1 MEKKQFK
8 KLPLADISRS
18 IPDEMLETVS
28 GGKQNTNEDGTE
40 WDKNVEHAQKWQ
52 YDQYHTKFY
61 MECPHCGR
69 YMFYSMQT
77 YSSDTWWYCFWYNR
91 LWCTNCRKWTDELY

>member
-40 WDKNVEHAQKWQ
+40 WDKNVEHAQK
-52 YDQYHTKFY
+52 
-61 MECPHCGR
+61 
-69 YMFYSMQT
+69 
-77 YSSDTWWYCFWYNR
+77 
-91 LWCTNCRKWTDELY
+91 